1 MYIWN
6 VLILIIIFVVII
18 LVNYVNLKL
27 VLKYKELGNIEDYTT
42 DTLRKMRI
50 FRTNNLLW
58 IIIVLV
64 IFYPFMDEIF
74 NGLLHGDF
82 TEKILYSS
90 ILILISSVILYS
102 ILSYFRL
109 GYIFK
114 FVQDNREKKEK
125 AGI

>member
-6 VLILIIIFVVII
+6 VLILIMIFVVII

-27 VLKYKELGNIEDYTT
+27 LLKYKELGNIKDYTT

-82 TEKILYSS
+82 TEKIIYSS
-90 ILILISSVILYS
+90 ILILIPSVILYS

-109 GYIFK
+109 GYILK
-114 FVQDNREKKEK
+114 FVHDNRKKKEK